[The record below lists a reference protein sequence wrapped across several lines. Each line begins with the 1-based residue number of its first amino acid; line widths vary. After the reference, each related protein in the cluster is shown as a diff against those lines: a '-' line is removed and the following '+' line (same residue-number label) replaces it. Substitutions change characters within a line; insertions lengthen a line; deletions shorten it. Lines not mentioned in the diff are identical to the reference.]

1 MTIWETQYWEI
12 LPESA
17 LGNSR
22 IITELNH
29 WLVTSREW
37 VNRTLYRGIL
47 GKNVKSNG
55 TDWSNICS
63 KYLYLICVVY
73 QLGQNV
79 YGLNQEFSLFYTK
92 LNITGKTGSANQI
105 LLPRVMK
112 MPSRWL
118 IPFVL
123 RHTESVLEK
132 SLALRSPVP
141 VFTGRVGS
149 RSYPAPASGEHR
161 AGEPAE
167 ATRELF

>member
-1 MTIWETQYWEI
+1 MTNRQTQYWEI

-17 LGNSR
+17 LGKSR
-22 IITELNH
+22 IIMELNH

-37 VNRTLYRGIL
+37 VNRTLYGSIL
-47 GKNVKSNG
+47 GKHIKSNG
-55 TDWSNICS
+55 TYWSNLHS
-63 KYLYLICVVY
+63 KYLYLICSVY
-73 QLGQNV
+73 QIGHKV
-79 YGLNQEFSLFYTK
+79 SGFNQEFCFTLNGIWWEK
-92 LNITGKTGSANQI
+92 LVQWIKSCC
-105 LLPRVMK
+105 RVSWKWHHDDSM
-112 MPSRWL
+112 
-118 IPFVL
+118 IPFAL
-123 RHTESVLEK
+123 RQAESVLEE